1 MDHFKTIIG
10 HSPSLD
16 SIIRSA
22 KMVAATDVTVLIK
35 GETGTGKELFANA
48 IQKESHRAE
57 KPFITLN
64 CAALSESLIEQGFF

>member
-1 MDHFKTIIG
+1 MGHFNTIIG
-10 HSPSLD
+10 HSPSLE

-48 IQKESHRAE
+48 IQKESSRAD
-57 KPFITLN
+57 KPYI
-64 CAALSESLIEQGFF
+64 S